1 MDYVPF
7 KSEEE
12 QKLAESMISK
22 QLMIGV
28 FPSEKYVN
36 KIKMKYTS
44 PESLELTNKILEQDK
59 NLIIASNTNFEKSQE
74 LNSQMDDAILKV
86 GNKLELLESS
96 LMNSGNSENIY
107 NKQLDIKVDEYKIET
122 EQNEEKIKNINET
135 IQELQRKKKENEDFF
150 KKYEG
155 EKKVWLDRLKEGKTK
170 NETYSKGF
178 KYLYEAKIIKLI
190 LEGVFLEKI
199 QDMVEKEMCEKG
211 ALWGWDVMNEKK
223 MEFEKKEAEFRF
235 NQNLMKLA
243 SKEQVRQE
251 KEYIEKKGM
260 EGEMEEKKRDEI
272 RQEWKEIWREIWI
285 PDVKES
291 VDPNIVEKRNLMIQ
305 ITMDVTFKM
314 FKKVFFDIYKLK
326 NIVLSNQEYII
337 MDKIKNY
344 FPEKNIP
351 GRTQD
356 EIALNQLMNILENIK
371 AEEEI
376 IYCDLK
382 QAKQKI
388 EEYAKSNENNKTTAQ
403 ERLELIVQKITE
415 VQNKVNNIDKS
426 KVPLIKNAVEEIR
439 KLIKE
444 IPYENERKLFLDNLQ
459 DSSRLYDIFFP
470 LNNILMVVSFMTVGK
485 KREKNYDSRITQSNN
500 EIARLKGRNNE
511 ISGKWNLI
519 KELKEKMGEVNE
531 NNILEKSHE
540 IETEEKN
547 KTKKIIEEMRKS
559 LNQIIELKNNQQ
571 MNSINFYKDIRKLVV
586 RPKDLC

>member
-314 FKKVFFDIYKLK
+314 FKKIFFDIYKLK

-344 FPEKNIP
+344 FPEKNIQ

-356 EIALNQLMNILENIK
+356 EIALNQLMNILDNIK

-388 EEYAKSNENNKTTAQ
+388 EEYSKSNENNKTTAQ

-426 KVPLIKNAVEEIR
+426 KVPLVKNAVEEIR

>member
-314 FKKVFFDIYKLK
+314 FKKIFFDIYKLK
-326 NIVLSNQEYII
+326 NIILSNQEYII

-356 EIALNQLMNILENIK
+356 EIALNQLMNILDNIK

-388 EEYAKSNENNKTTAQ
+388 EEYSKSNENNKTTAQ

-415 VQNKVNNIDKS
+415 VQNKVNNLDKS
-426 KVPLIKNAVEEIR
+426 KVPLVKNAVEEIR

>member
-314 FKKVFFDIYKLK
+314 FKK
-326 NIVLSNQEYII
+326 
-337 MDKIKNY
+337 
-344 FPEKNIP
+344 

-356 EIALNQLMNILENIK
+356 EIALNQLMNILDNIK

-388 EEYAKSNENNKTTAQ
+388 EEYSKSNENNKTTAQ

-426 KVPLIKNAVEEIR
+426 KVPLVKNAVEEIR

>member
-96 LMNSGNSENIY
+96 LMNSGNGENIY

-356 EIALNQLMNILENIK
+356 EIALNQLMNILDNIK

-388 EEYAKSNENNKTTAQ
+388 EEYSKSNENNKTTAQ

-426 KVPLIKNAVEEIR
+426 KVPLVKNAVEEIR

>member
-223 MEFEKKEAEFRF
+223 MELEKKEDEFRF

-314 FKKVFFDIYKLK
+314 FKKIFFDIYKLK
-326 NIVLSNQEYII
+326 NIILSNQEYII

-356 EIALNQLMNILENIK
+356 EIALNQLMNILDNIK
-371 AEEEI
+371 A
-376 IYCDLK
+376 C
-382 QAKQKI
+382 
-388 EEYAKSNENNKTTAQ
+388 S
-403 ERLELIVQKITE
+403 
-415 VQNKVNNIDKS
+415 
-426 KVPLIKNAVEEIR
+426 PLIKGD
-439 KLIKE
+439 IK
-444 IPYENERKLFLDNLQ
+444 
-459 DSSRLYDIFFP
+459 
-470 LNNILMVVSFMTVGK
+470 VVKRNK
-485 KREKNYDSRITQSNN
+485 K
-500 EIARLKGRNNE
+500 G
-511 ISGKWNLI
+511 
-519 KELKEKMGEVNE
+519 
-531 NNILEKSHE
+531 
-540 IETEEKN
+540 
-547 KTKKIIEEMRKS
+547 KIIFDK
-559 LNQIIELKNNQQ
+559 KGD
-571 MNSINFYKDIRKLVV
+571 YKFDEFIMHCLTTVTASSFESKLYLS
-586 RPKDLC
+586 PL

>member
-314 FKKVFFDIYKLK
+314 FKKIFFDIYKLK
-326 NIVLSNQEYII
+326 NIILSNQEYII

-356 EIALNQLMNILENIK
+356 EIALNQLMNILDNIK

-388 EEYAKSNENNKTTAQ
+388 EEYSKSNENNKTTAQ

-415 VQNKVNNIDKS
+415 VQNKVNNTDKS
-426 KVPLIKNAVEEIR
+426 KVPLVKNAVEEIR